1 MRLRVTQVIE
11 AAPGFPLYPGRV
23 LDVPKLTSE
32 MRGWVKSGR
41 AEVMRDSV
49 ANSVASV
56 EDAESLA

>member
-32 MRGWVKSGR
+32 MRGWLKAGR
-41 AEVMRDSV
+41 AEVIRDG